1 LITVTPDYQ
10 IKVSSQLQDD
20 NSKLAKD
27 YLLSLDNKKITLP
40 KKFSPLKDLLAYHA
54 ENIFIQ

>member
-1 LITVTPDYQ
+1 
-10 IKVSSQLQDD
+10 VSSQLQDD
-20 NSKLAKD
+20 NSTLAKD